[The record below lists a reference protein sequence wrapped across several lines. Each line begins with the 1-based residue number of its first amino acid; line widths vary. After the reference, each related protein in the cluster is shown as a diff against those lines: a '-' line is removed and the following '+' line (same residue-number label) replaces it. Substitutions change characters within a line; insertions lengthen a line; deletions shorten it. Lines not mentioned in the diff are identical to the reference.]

1 MVRRYL
7 SFLSHCPF
15 QEPPGLEAKIRGRA
29 RNSNC
34 LHSNLLLINCC
45 QQTRLLGHPP
55 WLQAICLQCRRHWRC
70 SFDPSVRKTPW
81 RRKWQPTP
89 VFLPEKFHG
98 QRSLESYSPKVAK
111 SQTKLRMHTNKQKI
125 RLLTSPSLSFLLCK
139 SGLMKIKASTKDGCH
154 EDMGANP
161 YTGGIPDLSTAVLA
175 PAEPICLFL
184 PSPLPAENTEVARWG
199 QVGC

>member
-45 QQTRLLGHPP
+45 QQTRLLGLPR
-55 WLQAICLQCRRHWRC
+55 WLQAICLQCRRHWRR
-70 SFDPSVRKTPW
+70 SFDPSVRQTPW
-81 RRKWQPTP
+81 RRKWQPTR
-89 VFLPEKFHG
+89 VFLPEKIPWTEEPG
-98 QRSLESYSPKVAK
+98 ELQSKGCKESDKTTHAHK
-111 SQTKLRMHTNKQKI
+111 QTKI

-161 YTGGIPDLSTAVLA
+161 CTGGIPDLSTAVLA
-175 PAEPICLFL
+175 PAEPICLCL